1 MSSPAPEPGG
11 YREMLRL
18 AWPLIISNGSFTL
31 MTFID
36 RVFLAQYSSISIQAA
51 LPAGIL
57 SFTLICGFMAVAGY
71 ANTFV
76 AQYFGAKDLRGC
88 SRATAQAVWLSFL
101 SWPLILLLIPLGR
114 GLLRASGHGPAVL
127 EEELAYFNILMFGGV
142 TVPLGAAIGSFFTG
156 RGDTRT
162 NMVAQIAGNL
172 VNIVLDYALIFGRW
186 GFPELGIRGAAIAT
200 VIAGVVAPGIQFAL
214 YFSRRI
220 HAEYGTRSTLNFDAT
235 LFRRMIRFG
244 LPSGWHL
251 FLDIASF
258 STFVLLTGRMGAEA
272 LAASNIGFSIN
283 TVGFMPLIGIS
294 IAASTVIGQYQGR
307 KMPDISEKAGWTAL
321 KIGVTYMAAVAV
333 TYIAFPA
340 AYFGWFVQRGG
351 GGISLET
358 LLETGRVMLW
368 MMAAWGLLDAANLV
382 LAFALKGAGDT
393 RFVMWYQSIMSWGL
407 LVPGQWLIAGVYHGT
422 ILQSWAWLTVYVWLL
437 SIGFFIRFRSGKWKT
452 IEVIEPVPPIV
463 PTRPGSEA
471 MGMVE

>member
-1 MSSPAPEPGG
+1 MSQHGPEPGG

-36 RVFLAQYSSISIQAA
+36 RVFLAQHSSVSIQAA

-76 AQYFGAKDLRGC
+76 AQYHGAKDARGC
-88 SRATAQAVWLSFL
+88 SRATAQAVWLSLF
-101 SWPLILLLIPLGR
+101 SWPLILMLIPFGR
-114 GLLRASGHGPAVL
+114 WMLRASGHGAEVL
-127 EEELAYFNILMFGGV
+127 EQELAYFDILMLGGV

-162 NMVAQIAGNL
+162 NMFAQIAGNV
-172 VNIVLDYALIFGRW
+172 VNAVLDYALIFGHW
-186 GFPELGIRGAAIAT
+186 GFPEFGIRGAAIAT
-200 VIAGVVAPGIQFAL
+200 VIAGLVAPGIQFAI

-220 HAEYGTRSTLNFDAT
+220 DAEYSTRGTMGFDAA

-251 FLDIASF
+251 LLDIASF
-258 STFVLLTGRMGAEA
+258 SMFVLLTGRMGGAA

-283 TVGFMPLIGIS
+283 MVGFMPLIGIS
-294 IAASTVIGQYQGR
+294 IAASTVVGQYQGR
-307 KMPDISEKAGWTAL
+307 KMPEISEKAGWTAL
-321 KIGVTYMAAVAV
+321 KLGVAYMAAVAV

-340 AYFGWFVQRGG
+340 AYFGWFIQREG
-351 GGISLET
+351 GGIPLEK
-358 LLETGRVMLW
+358 LLETGRIMLW
-368 MMAAWGLLDAANLV
+368 MMAAWGLMDAANLV
-382 LAFALKGAGDT
+382 LSFALKGAGDT

-407 LVPGQWLIAGVYHGT
+407 LVPGQWLIAVVYRGT
-422 ILQSWAWLTVYVWLL
+422 ILQSWAWLTVYVWIL

-452 IEVIEPVPPIV
+452 IEVIDPVPPIV

-471 MGMVE
+471 VGVVE